1 MIRRTSAVALLAV
14 SILGLTACGSSND
27 PLASD
32 TPPASSSASG
42 GSGGPIVVGGA
53 NFSEST
59 LLAEIYA
66 GALRAKGV
74 DASTKLNI
82 GSREIYLRALEDN
95 SVQVFPEYTGAL
107 AFNYDKDYTG
117 TDPDEVYQHVQEVL
131 PDSLV
136 VLDKSAA
143 EDNDSMVV
151 TKETAAEKNLKT
163 VDDLK
168 AVAGDLTLTAPP
180 EFKERPQGIPGLE
193 KTYGIT
199 FKSFRP
205 LTGQG
210 IVQALKN
217 GQADVG
223 EHLLHRP
230 GHRGQRVRGPRGHQ
244 EDVRLAEHRAA
255 GAGRQADAV
264 KEALNAVSA
273 KLTTEAI
280 SGCSSRPTSTRRT
293 PRPWPRSSSPPTG
306 SADPDPR
313 REAPGPSVGPGASSW
328 SAGSVAV
335 SCTSPGAWPRGLG
348 WALTSA
354 YRLVSAVSR
363 HLPGGS
369 QGCGARF
376 GLSPRGRARRA
387 ARSSR

>member
-1 MIRRTSAVALLAV
+1 MKRTSSAIALVAA
-14 SILGLTACGSSND
+14 SILGLTACGGGSD

-32 TPPASSSASG
+32 TASASASATG
-42 GSGGPIVVGGA
+42 GSGAPIVVGGA

-66 GALRAKGV
+66 GALKAKGI
-74 DASTKLNI
+74 DATTKLNI

-107 AFNYDKDYTG
+107 AFNYDKEYTG
-117 TDPDEVYQHVQEVL
+117 TDPEEVYAHVKEVL
-131 PDSLV
+131 PDTLN

-151 TKETAAEKNLKT
+151 TKETAAEHNLKT
-163 VDDLK
+163 VDDLA
-168 AVAGDLTLTAPP
+168 AVAGDFTLTAPP

-217 GQADVG
+217 GQADVANIYSTDPAIAANEFVALEDTKKNFG
-223 EHLLHRP
+223 SQNIVPL
-230 GHRGQRVRGPRGHQ
+230 VRA
-244 EDVRLAEHRAA
+244 DRA
-255 GAGRQADAV
+255 DEV
-264 KEALNAVSA
+264 KDALNAVSA

-280 SGCSSRPTSTRRT
+280 AQMLKQTDIDKK
-293 PRPWPRSSSPPTG
+293 
-306 SADPDPR
+306 DPK
-313 REAPGPSVGPGASSW
+313 A
-328 SAGSVAV
+328 VAQEFL
-335 SCTSPGAWPRGLG
+335 TANGL
-348 WALTSA
+348 A
-354 YRLVSAVSR
+354 
-363 HLPGGS
+363 
-369 QGCGARF
+369 
-376 GLSPRGRARRA
+376 
-387 ARSSR
+387 

>member
-1 MIRRTSAVALLAV
+1 MKRTTSAVALLAA
-14 SILGLTACGSSND
+14 SILGLTACGSSDD
-27 PLASD
+27 PLAS
-32 TPPASSSASG
+32 SSPTGSASASA
-42 GSGGPIVVGGA
+42 SGGPIVVGGA

-66 GALRAKGV
+66 GALKAKGI
-74 DASTKLNI
+74 DATTKPNI

-107 AFNYDKDYTG
+107 AFNYDKAYTG
-117 TDPDEVYQHVQEVL
+117 TDPDEVYKHVQEVL
-131 PDSLV
+131 PKTLV

-151 TKETAAEKNLKT
+151 TKKTATEKNLKT

-168 AVAGDLTLTAPP
+168 AVAGDFTLTAPP

-217 GQADVG
+217 GQADVANIYSTDPAIAANDFVALEDTKKNFG
-223 EHLLHRP
+223 SQNIVPL
-230 GHRGQRVRGPRGHQ
+230 VRA
-244 EDVRLAEHRAA
+244 DRA
-255 GAGRQADAV
+255 DEV
-264 KEALNAVSA
+264 KAALNAVSA

-280 SGCSSRPTSTRRT
+280 SDMLKQTDIDKK
-293 PRPWPRSSSPPTG
+293 
-306 SADPDPR
+306 DPK
-313 REAPGPSVGPGASSW
+313 V
-328 SAGSVAV
+328 VAQEFL
-335 SCTSPGAWPRGLG
+335 TANGLG
-348 WALTSA
+348 
-354 YRLVSAVSR
+354 
-363 HLPGGS
+363 
-369 QGCGARF
+369 
-376 GLSPRGRARRA
+376 
-387 ARSSR
+387 

>member
-1 MIRRTSAVALLAV
+1 MKRTSSAIALVAA
-14 SILGLTACGSSND
+14 SILGLTACGGGSD

-32 TPPASSSASG
+32 TPAASSSSASG
-42 GSGGPIVVGGA
+42 GSSGPIVVGGA

-66 GALRAKGV
+66 GALKAKGI

-151 TKETAAEKNLKT
+151 TKETATEKNLKT
-163 VDDLK
+163 VEDLT

-217 GQADVG
+217 GQADVANIYSTDPAIAANG
-223 EHLLHRP
+223 FVALEDTKKNFGSQNIVPL
-230 GHRGQRVRGPRGHQ
+230 VRA
-244 EDVRLAEHRAA
+244 DK
-255 GAGRQADAV
+255 ADAV

-273 KLTTEAI
+273 KLTTQAI
-280 SGCSSRPTSTRRT
+280 SDMLKQTDIDKK
-293 PRPWPRSSSPPTG
+293 
-306 SADPDPR
+306 DPK
-313 REAPGPSVGPGASSW
+313 A
-328 SAGSVAV
+328 VAQEFL
-335 SCTSPGAWPRGLG
+335 TANGLG
-348 WALTSA
+348 
-354 YRLVSAVSR
+354 
-363 HLPGGS
+363 
-369 QGCGARF
+369 
-376 GLSPRGRARRA
+376 
-387 ARSSR
+387 

>member
-1 MIRRTSAVALLAV
+1 MKRTSSAIALVAA
-14 SILGLTACGSSND
+14 SILGLTACGGGSD

-32 TPPASSSASG
+32 AATASASATG
-42 GSGGPIVVGGA
+42 GSGQPIVVGGA

-66 GALRAKGV
+66 GALKAKGIN
-74 DASTKLNI
+74 ASTKLNI

-117 TDPDEVYQHVQEVL
+117 TDPEEVYTHVQEVL
-131 PDSLV
+131 PDTLT

-151 TKETAAEKNLKT
+151 TKETAAEHNLKT
-163 VDDLK
+163 VDDLA

-199 FKSFRP
+199 FGSFRP

-217 GQADVG
+217 GQADVANIYSTDPAIAANEFVALEDTKKNFG
-223 EHLLHRP
+223 SQNIVPL
-230 GHRGQRVRGPRGHQ
+230 VRA
-244 EDVRLAEHRAA
+244 DRA
-255 GAGRQADAV
+255 DEV
-264 KEALNAVSA
+264 KDALNAVSA

-280 SGCSSRPTSTRRT
+280 AQMLKQTDIDKK
-293 PRPWPRSSSPPTG
+293 
-306 SADPDPR
+306 DPK
-313 REAPGPSVGPGASSW
+313 A
-328 SAGSVAV
+328 VAQEFL
-335 SCTSPGAWPRGLG
+335 TANGL
-348 WALTSA
+348 A
-354 YRLVSAVSR
+354 
-363 HLPGGS
+363 
-369 QGCGARF
+369 
-376 GLSPRGRARRA
+376 
-387 ARSSR
+387 

>member
-1 MIRRTSAVALLAV
+1 MKRTSSAIALVAA
-14 SILGLTACGSSND
+14 SILGLTACGGGSD

-32 TPPASSSASG
+32 TASASASATG
-42 GSGGPIVVGGA
+42 GSGAPIVVGGA

-66 GALRAKGV
+66 GALKAKGI

-107 AFNYDKDYTG
+107 AFNYDKEYTG
-117 TDPDEVYQHVQEVL
+117 TDPEEVYAHVKEVL
-131 PDSLV
+131 PDTLT

-151 TKETAAEKNLKT
+151 TKETAAEHNLKT
-163 VDDLK
+163 VDDLA
-168 AVAGDLTLTAPP
+168 AVAGDFTLTAPP

-199 FKSFRP
+199 FGSFRP

-217 GQADVG
+217 GQADVANIYSTDPAIAANG
-223 EHLLHRP
+223 FVALEDTKKNFGSQNIVPL
-230 GHRGQRVRGPRGHQ
+230 VRA
-244 EDVRLAEHRAA
+244 DRA
-255 GAGRQADAV
+255 DEV
-264 KEALNAVSA
+264 KDALNAVSA

-280 SGCSSRPTSTRRT
+280 AQMLKQTDIDKK
-293 PRPWPRSSSPPTG
+293 
-306 SADPDPR
+306 DPK
-313 REAPGPSVGPGASSW
+313 A
-328 SAGSVAV
+328 VAQEFL
-335 SCTSPGAWPRGLG
+335 TANGLG
-348 WALTSA
+348 
-354 YRLVSAVSR
+354 
-363 HLPGGS
+363 
-369 QGCGARF
+369 
-376 GLSPRGRARRA
+376 
-387 ARSSR
+387 